1 MLLFVAI
8 LPALALA
15 QLPTDPTAIAKGEK
29 LYQTTCAACHGPNLR
44 GGEGPN
50 LFHSRMVLNGP
61 PRNFFNLLA
70 KGRPNT
76 EMIPFR
82 LPEADLWQIIAF
94 VYSHTRPGLGPP
106 VPGDPAA
113 GERAFDAH
121 GCRQCHMVAGK
132 GGVLGP
138 DLSSLGLRMPPE
150 KIRESILRPS
160 AVIAEGYSTVRIA
173 LRDGSKLEGALKNH
187 DNFSLQVLGKDGEYA
202 LLDRAEILRIEQPP
216 SSLMPPA
223 PSLTTAQLDNILA
236 FLHRQRAP
244 MLKFPVT
251 FFNY

>member
-1 MLLFVAI
+1 MRFLFALLPV
-8 LPALALA
+8 LLLA
-15 QLPTDPTAIAKGEK
+15 QLPSDPAAIAKGET
-29 LYQTTCAACHGPNLR
+29 LYRNTCAGCHGPNLR

-50 LFHSRMVLNGP
+50 LFHSRMVVSGP

-82 LPEADLWQIIAF
+82 LPEEQLWQIVAY

-106 VPGDPAA
+106 VEGDAAA
-113 GERAFDAH
+113 GERVFDQA
-121 GCRQCHMVAGK
+121 GCRGCHMVGGK

-138 DLSSLGLRMPPE
+138 DLSSLGLRMPAA
-150 KIRESILRPS
+150 KIRESILSPS
-160 AVIAEGYSTVRIA
+160 AEIAEGYAAVRIA
-173 LRDGSKLEGALKNH
+173 LHNGQTIEGTLRNH
-187 DNFSLQVLGKDGEYA
+187 DNFSYQVLRQDGEYA
-202 LLDRAEILRIEQPP
+202 LLERAEASQVDLLPK
-216 SSLMPPA
+216 SLMPPA
-223 PSLTTAQLDNILA
+223 GGLSPEQLRNLVA

>member
-1 MLLFVAI
+1 MLLLFAI
-8 LPALALA
+8 LPALAHA
-15 QLPTDPTAIAKGEK
+15 QLPNDPAAIAKGES
-29 LYQTTCAACHGPNLR
+29 LYQKTCAACHGPNLR

-70 KGRPNT
+70 NGRPNT

-82 LPEADLWQIIAF
+82 LPEAELWQIIAY

-113 GERAFDAH
+113 GERAFDTA
-121 GCRQCHMVAGK
+121 GCRRCHMVQGK

-138 DLSSLGLRMPPE
+138 DLSSLGLRMPAA
-150 KIRESILRPS
+150 KIRDAILNPS
-160 AVIAEGYSTVRIA
+160 AEIAEGYSTVRIS
-173 LRDGSKLEGALKNH
+173 LRDGTRIEGALKNH
-187 DNFSLQVLGKDGEYA
+187 DNFSLQVLAKDGEYA
-202 LLDRAEILRIEQPP
+202 LLDRGEILRIEQPP
-216 SSLMPPA
+216 DSLMPSA
-223 PSLTTAQLDNILA
+223 PPLAAAQLENILA